1 MAALTGRRVAQLEK
15 DLAAAN
21 GIVQATKE
29 ALDDEKTRGLRELNA
44 EREKAQASRL
54 KSEATID
61 QLQRELAKKHPGGPQ
76 QVVGH
81 LGAEEPEEN
90 SSGGMLKV
98 VLNEIRG
105 KKKESDNMQA
115 RIEYQQR
122 ARALESD
129 YQDKLAALKTQMK
142 HVFNLDLQNLKLTYE
157 HQIKQLKITIKRKDE
172 ESKLLKEELIKK
184 ESEIGLTREKNR
196 YHENERKLRLEH
208 AEFLCRVRVCVTVA
222 VQLDDGVCQADCYQ
236 RPGNRKSC

>member
-1 MAALTGRRVAQLEK
+1 MAQLEK

-29 ALDDEKTRGLRELNA
+29 ALDDEKARGLRELNT
-44 EREKAQASRL
+44 EREKAHANRL
-54 KSEATID
+54 KAEATID
-61 QLQRELAKKHPGGPQ
+61 QLQRELTKKHPGGPQ

-81 LGAEEPEEN
+81 LSTEEPEEN
-90 SSGGMLKV
+90 SSEGMLRV

-105 KKKESDNMQA
+105 KKKEGDNMQA
-115 RIEYQQR
+115 KIEYQQR

-208 AEFLCRVRVCVTVA
+208 AEFLCRVWVCVTVA
-222 VQLDDGVCQADCYQ
+222 VQLDDGVCQVDRHK
-236 RPGNRKSC
+236 RPGNRKGSKICLT